1 MCGFWHTQQF
11 NFSGLPFQ
19 YYHFGTKARAQA
31 QPSPSQARPS
41 AQGQAWDF
49 SSLSPL
55 KPSPSP
61 GLEPKPGPAHHYSQL
76 SADKGWRPIVTFIFG
91 QQHHEIA
98 LGYDRQNSNLKRHF
112 YL

>member
-1 MCGFWHTQQF
+1 MCGFWHTQHF
-11 NFSGLPFQ
+11 ILFFLGQ

-55 KPSPSP
+55 KPSPSLAQHITRRKCLTSDSFDHGQNFGISFSIISIITGIP
-61 GLEPKPGPAHHYSQL
+61 SLFHYGFVSVHHL
-76 SADKGWRPIVTFIFG
+76 I
-91 QQHHEIA
+91 
-98 LGYDRQNSNLKRHF
+98 L
-112 YL
+112 